1 MKAKDL
7 YTMDIIITTAP
18 TPNVEAQLVCANSS
32 NLTTVALSW
41 TVRHN
46 GIVTIAS
53 CIVCNVHCLY
63 RFHQVLHL
71 E

>member
-41 TVRHN
+41 MVRHN
-46 GIVTIAS
+46 DIITIV
-53 CIVCNVHCLY
+53 VYNVHCVY

>member
-1 MKAKDL
+1 
-7 YTMDIIITTAP
+7 MDVIISIAP

-32 NLTTVALSW
+32 NLTTVVLSW
-41 TVRHN
+41 MVRHN
-46 GIVTIAS
+46 GIVTIVS
-53 CIVCNVHCLY
+53 CIVYNVHCLY